1 VISAF
6 LGIVSILGFFVCII
20 MVIVSAIKKSEKTRN
35 WGIGIIACCVLFIVA
50 VSIPSGDSASTS
62 SNTAKTPEQI
72 EQAKVETEEN
82 AEAEAEAKAA
92 KEKEEVVAEP
102 EEKTTETLSQKN
114 AVKKAEDYI
123 NIMAF
128 SRSGLIEQLEFEGF
142 SNEDATYAVDQVSVD
157 WREQAVKK
165 AEEYLNMMAFS
176 RSGLIEQL
184 EFEGF
189 SKEDATYAVDTIGF

>member
-1 VISAF
+1 
-6 LGIVSILGFFVCII
+6 
-20 MVIVSAIKKSEKTRN
+20 M
-35 WGIGIIACCVLFIVA
+35 
-50 VSIPSGDSASTS
+50 
-62 SNTAKTPEQI
+62 
-72 EQAKVETEEN
+72 
-82 AEAEAEAKAA
+82 
-92 KEKEEVVAEP
+92 AEP